1 MLRHRALL
9 AAVCGAAIPA
19 ALFAFSAGPPPGS
32 SGVPAA
38 GNNQAENT
46 CALCHSDSEGGQ
58 AGKLNPDALGKIE
71 LRGVPAK
78 YVPGHSYPLE
88 IHVSHPEAQ
97 RWGFQLTAVAG
108 DDLHGA
114 GDFAPLP
121 NDKTTQKVV
130 GLVAARNYIEH
141 GATGKATGV
150 GQKGQFGW
158 KFTWIAPT
166 GNEGKVSFYGVF
178 NASNGDGSNG
188 GDKIYAPVTGV
199 LASSEPGK

>member
-1 MLRHRALL
+1 
-9 AAVCGAAIPA
+9 
-19 ALFAFSAGPPPGS
+19 
-32 SGVPAA
+32 VPAA

-71 LRGVPAK
+71 LQGLPAS
-78 YVPGHSYPLE
+78 YVPGKSYPLE
-88 IHVSHPEAQ
+88 VRVSHPSAV

-114 GDFAPLP
+114 GDFAPSP

-158 KFTWIAPT
+158 KFVWIAPT
-166 GNEGKVSFYGVF
+166 SNEGKITFYGAF

-188 GDKIYAPVTGV
+188 GDKIYAPPSGV
-199 LASSEPGK
+199 LGSTEPGK